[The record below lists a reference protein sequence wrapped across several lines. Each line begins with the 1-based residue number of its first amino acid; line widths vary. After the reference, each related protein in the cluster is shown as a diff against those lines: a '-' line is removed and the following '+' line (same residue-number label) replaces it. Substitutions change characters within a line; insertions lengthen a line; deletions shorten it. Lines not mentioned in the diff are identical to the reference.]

1 MFSAKQCIISFLQT
15 LLQNNASAAFFS
27 AQLSGTEWRVS
38 DVSNFL
44 SKVKKDHRPA
54 GSSYTWRDVF
64 NETDQAIQ
72 TISRFMEV
80 SVCVVTCNLFD
91 WFLFNEMFLIKK
103 TE

>member
-1 MFSAKQCIISFLQT
+1 MSVFIYLYPIETGNGTLTLYYKQYKPSFLQT
-15 LLQNNASAAFFS
+15 LLQNNASAAFFN

-44 SKVKKDHRPA
+44 SKVSEDHRPA
-54 GSSYTWRDVF
+54 GSAYTWRDVF

-80 SVCVVTCNLFD
+80 SVLV
-91 WFLFNEMFLIKK
+91 
-103 TE
+103 